1 MEQNSRWQLNIKR
14 RWFFGKS
21 FMYSNWDGS
30 LLLGFLGDST
40 LKQMIGVCRIDDIYT
55 TTAWIH
61 AKRHFQFSHVIF
73 LHTHSQIENQEA
85 KNVMTS
91 ETSENF
97 HRENPYH
104 FLIQQF
110 HLGIYFDFPFNIYL
124 LLSAYFRHSYNIPSS
139 SKMSIVTK

>member
-1 MEQNSRWQLNIKR
+1 MLHKTHKIDLTFVKIFRSVATVCCCCSHCMNSCK
-14 RWFFGKS
+14 
-21 FMYSNWDGS
+21 
-30 LLLGFLGDST
+30 
-40 LKQMIGVCRIDDIYT
+40 
-55 TTAWIH
+55 TAFSVFSC
-61 AKRHFQFSHVIF
+61 HFPT
-73 LHTHSQIENQEA
+73 HTYSQIENQEA

-104 FLIQQF
+104 FLIRQF

>member
-1 MEQNSRWQLNIKR
+1 MNWVWRGITFPWNCQMTMIYGLFFAPNFSWCNFRFNFCKNSEVAP
-14 RWFFGKS
+14 
-21 FMYSNWDGS
+21 
-30 LLLGFLGDST
+30 
-40 LKQMIGVCRIDDIYT
+40 VCCCCSHCMNSCK
-55 TTAWIH
+55 TAFSVFSC
-61 AKRHFQFSHVIF
+61 HFPT
-73 LHTHSQIENQEA
+73 HTYSQIENQEA

-104 FLIQQF
+104 FLIRQF